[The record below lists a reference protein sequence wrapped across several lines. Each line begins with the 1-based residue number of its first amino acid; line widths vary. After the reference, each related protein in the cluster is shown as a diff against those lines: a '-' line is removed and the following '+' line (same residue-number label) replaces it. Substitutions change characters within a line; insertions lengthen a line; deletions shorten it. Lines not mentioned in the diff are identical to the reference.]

1 MKEERQSSR
10 PFSPSRLPLH
20 SVFFFSR
27 ETPEYKVGSQSVR
40 TRNDHQG
47 RSALIT
53 KQLQINSMLQA
64 GEGAE
69 YVTDFPRQVPIKY
82 QSSAI

>member
-1 MKEERQSSR
+1 MTKRNGPWEGERGEAK
-10 PFSPSRLPLH
+10 FSPVFSFPPSLALN
-20 SVFFFSR
+20 FFFSR

-53 KQLQINSMLQA
+53 KQLQINS
-64 GEGAE
+64 
-69 YVTDFPRQVPIKY
+69 I
-82 QSSAI
+82 